1 MDSVPII
8 LVKTERCVASNTWT
22 ARTPSHWS
30 ESGPQPTIS
39 VDDKR
44 ICFVSGCSEDQPLEA
59 HCMKQCRPLST
70 GHLPVGESLSGP
82 YWKKGGSSE
91 EPRSA
96 HVTVAC
102 HALSRTCQGWSLII
116 GICGQTAEANGDLT
130 NSGVIKSTSRW
141 LHRALSPG
149 CVTNLHCQLGQTL
162 CSFWASFSPSLK

>member
-8 LVKTERCVASNTWT
+8 LVKTERCVASNTRT

-70 GHLPVGESLSGP
+70 GHLPQWCIL
-82 YWKKGGSSE
+82 KKGGSSE
-91 EPRSA
+91 EPKSA
-96 HVTVAC
+96 DVAVAC
-102 HALSRTCQGWSLII
+102 HTLSRTCQGWSLII
-116 GICGQTAEANGDLT
+116 GICGQTAETNGDLT
-130 NSGVIKSTSRW
+130 NSGVIKSTSHW
-141 LHRALSPG
+141 LHRTLSPG
-149 CVTNLHCQLGQTL
+149 CVTNLHCQLDQTL
-162 CSFWASFSPSLK
+162 CSFWASFSPSLR